1 MGGRNISTTKSGK
14 FMNPTDQAR
23 MFIIKIYKLIS
34 YFSLFYLG
42 KEARKK
48 ELKKK

>member
-23 MFIIKIYKLIS
+23 KFVFKHLKSISIFIFRKRSSKKRIKEK
-34 YFSLFYLG
+34 
-42 KEARKK
+42 
-48 ELKKK
+48 